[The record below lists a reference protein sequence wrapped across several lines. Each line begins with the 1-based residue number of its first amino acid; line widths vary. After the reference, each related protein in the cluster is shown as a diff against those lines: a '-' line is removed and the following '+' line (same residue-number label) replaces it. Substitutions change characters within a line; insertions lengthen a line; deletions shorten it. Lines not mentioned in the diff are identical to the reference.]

1 MTEFL
6 ASNTITSKTAEQQA
20 DEYCFTSDQKNILEE
35 MLSGEFRPLMFAL
48 LDMDGDTGLTL
59 EQLKNLY
66 NDLPEGELG
75 AEIVKLSLSR
85 LGDPYSQPKAGQG
98 NYTDCSYLAQWCYAQ
113 VGVSIPRTAAAQG
126 KYCVD
131 NGLTISPNDLVP
143 GDLVF
148 WSFENNDRFMNITHV
163 GIYASDGMVVDASST
178 RGQVAYRKLYDTAS
192 QVLYGRPGI
201 Y

>member
-1 MTEFL
+1 
-6 ASNTITSKTAEQQA
+6 
-20 DEYCFTSDQKNILEE
+20 
-35 MLSGEFRPLMFAL
+35 
-48 LDMDGDTGLTL
+48 
-59 EQLKNLY
+59 
-66 NDLPEGELG
+66 
-75 AEIVKLSLSR
+75 
-85 LGDPYSQPKAGQG
+85 
-98 NYTDCSYLAQWCYAQ
+98 